1 VLVPGNFQ
9 EGAMVSSN
17 VEAFVKEGFR
27 IGEHVVLNRR
37 ITVKYGTKDNERKD
51 ISDGTKVA
59 VKAFVGTEYIVCEFE
74 VPNSKGKMITVDW
87 KVNKSNL
94 KLARIANEEK
104 NEALSSQTSAS
115 KRYPFLANDCSD
127 NLDLVESWQHKLW
140 SNDDDMDSHRV
151 KNIIA
156 FTLDALVQKCP
167 TYTDKDFLLVRRQSQ
182 LEIWTLR
189 DFKPKSIVFCP
200 ESAEMKP
207 KHWTANRSAIVKKK
221 DGTVD
226 VGKTMV
232 IDGRVRASP
241 DGKTG
246 FALYWI
252 VTRANAKDKDAI
264 QSVNMESTY
273 IEAECKVTV
282 KLKNDTTFNIND
294 TEMPCFPV
302 LVNPK
307 KIAKHTRLVACED
320 ADLSKMNALVD
331 KEKMNEAKEHA
342 AKIEKRKSDNNDEKS
357 AKKGKK

>member
-1 VLVPGNFQ
+1 
-9 EGAMVSSN
+9 
-17 VEAFVKEGFR
+17 
-27 IGEHVVLNRR
+27 
-37 ITVKYGTKDNERKD
+37 
-51 ISDGTKVA
+51 
-59 VKAFVGTEYIVCEFE
+59 
-74 VPNSKGKMITVDW
+74 
-87 KVNKSNL
+87 
-94 KLARIANEEK
+94 
-104 NEALSSQTSAS
+104 
-115 KRYPFLANDCSD
+115 
-127 NLDLVESWQHKLW
+127 
-140 SNDDDMDSHRV
+140 
-151 KNIIA
+151 
-156 FTLDALVQKCP
+156 
-167 TYTDKDFLLVRRQSQ
+167 
-182 LEIWTLR
+182 
-189 DFKPKSIVFCP
+189 
-200 ESAEMKP
+200 MKP